1 MAGSCLCDGTKLKS
15 NMLQDRRDALPELKS
30 AAGRRTL
37 PVTFAATR
45 LFPSSQSLHGTA
57 GKYMS
62 GAFCVQ
68 LADFKTVIASDEEQ
82 RTSTQFQVVILFM
95 ILGGALT

>member
-15 NMLQDRRDALPELKS
+15 NMLQDRRDALPEW
-30 AAGRRTL
+30 RRTL
-37 PVTFAATR
+37 PVTFAAKR

-57 GKYMS
+57 GKYIS

-82 RTSTQFQVVILFM
+82 RPSTLLQVVILFM